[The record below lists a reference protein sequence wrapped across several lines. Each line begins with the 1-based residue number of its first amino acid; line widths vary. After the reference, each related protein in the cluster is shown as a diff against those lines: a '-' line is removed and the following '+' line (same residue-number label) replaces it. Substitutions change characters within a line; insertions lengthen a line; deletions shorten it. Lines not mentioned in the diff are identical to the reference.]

1 MSRSPNVDELLAD
14 EDRLWL
20 ELTEVFGDVSPER
33 FDEPSVTPD
42 GWSPKDVMYHVA
54 AWADEAATVL
64 GRIAAGTHTGGERI
78 PSPQRGWFEM
88 GRAFD
93 DDVVRI
99 RFAKVRRRCGRS
111 SRAPG
116 VDATAAWEWFEES
129 GPRHY
134 EEHLPDRRAFLE
146 RGNPTG
152 RRFGRGT
159 TPGVMGGTRSDPL
172 QATS

>member
-1 MSRSPNVDELLAD
+1 VSPNVDDLLAD

-33 FDEPSVTPD
+33 FDEPSVTPE

-64 GRIAAGTHTGGERI
+64 GRIAAGTHAGGDPDTQALNEE
-78 PSPQRGWFEM
+78 WFEM
-88 GRAFD
+88 GRGLD

-99 RFAKVRRRCGRS
+99 RFAKGRTAMRQAFTRLS
-111 SRAPG
+111 E
-116 VDATAAWEWFEES
+116 VDAAAWEWFDES

-134 EEHLPDRRAFLE
+134 EEHLPDLRAFLE
-146 RGNPTG
+146 RGTHRP
-152 RRFGRGT
+152 
-159 TPGVMGGTRSDPL
+159 
-172 QATS
+172 